1 MIRHPPRS
9 TLFPYTTLFRSKAGT
24 LKSAKPVRESKSFS
38 VSETG
43 GNRPLPIK
51 GFSLGLGAGVIP
63 HNKLFGGCS
72 SSAAHSTPLDR
83 KSTRLNSSH
92 LVNSYAVFCLT

>member
-1 MIRHPPRS
+1 AATTIY
-9 TLFPYTTLFRSKAGT
+9 TLSLHDALPILAGLAYAVNSYTTSYSISPNKAGT
-24 LKSAKPVRESKSFS
+24 LKSAKPVRESKSFR

-63 HNKLFGGCS
+63 HNKLRS
-72 SSAAHSTPLDR
+72 EDHTSELQSLAY
-83 KSTRLNSSH
+83 
-92 LVNSYAVFCLT
+92 LVC